1 MKNKWS
7 IISILVAVA
16 VVLVGLYSI
25 SEQADQ
31 YEGIRATLFLHLG
44 YCFTFSTAML
54 FIGLGVYLREKKG

>member
-31 YEGIRATLFLHLG
+31 YEGIRATLF
-44 YCFTFSTAML
+44 C
-54 FIGLGVYLREKKG
+54 I